1 MKHQTKKDIIYF
13 DGACGLCDFFVQYIY
28 TRDKKKKFSFAPLQ
42 GKTAKKNLPKK
53 YIDQL
58 NTVVLETY
66 GQDTQMS
73 RDAQVC
79 RDAQVERLYFTK
91 STAALKILSQLPSH
105 SWMKIFWIVPKPLRD
120 FGYDIISKTRKTLF
134 PAKKCIWKTLE
145 NSRIL
150 D

>member
-1 MKHQTKKDIIYF
+1 MKPETKKDIIYF
-13 DGACGLCDFFVQYIY
+13 DGTCGLCDFFVQYIY
-28 TRDKKKKFSFAPLQ
+28 TRDKKKTFLFAPLQ
-42 GKTAKKNLPKK
+42 GKTAKENLPKK

-66 GQDTQMS
+66 SQDAQMS
-73 RDAQVC
+73 RDAQI
-79 RDAQVERLYFTK
+79 ERLYNTK